1 MHKRFFADGLV
12 ALRSRGLFSFAFFYH
27 LLNGVRHL
35 VWDAGYGFERRH
47 CAVQRLDRFLGSV
60 ALTAFF
66 WFLSSTAHIGG
77 AA

>member
-1 MHKRFFADGLV
+1 V
-12 ALRSRGLFSFAFFYH
+12 FSFAFFYH

-35 VWDAGYGFERRH
+35 VWDSGYGFERKTARTSGWI
-47 CAVQRLDRFLGSV
+47 ALLGSV

-66 WFLSSTAHIGG
+66 WFLIVGRTQGG